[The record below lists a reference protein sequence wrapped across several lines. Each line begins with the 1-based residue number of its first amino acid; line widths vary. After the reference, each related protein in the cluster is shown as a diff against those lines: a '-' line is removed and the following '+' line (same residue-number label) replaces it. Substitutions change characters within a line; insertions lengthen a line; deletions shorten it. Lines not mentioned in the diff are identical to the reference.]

1 MNTVKRTL
9 LAILLGIVIAA
20 FASLIGGILV
30 WLLWNAVVP
39 AVFGLPALTYIQAF
53 LLTWLCSCLFK
64 TSVSTKE

>member
-1 MNTVKRTL
+1 MNTV
-9 LAILLGIVIAA
+9 
-20 FASLIGGILV
+20 IGGILV

-64 TSVSTKE
+64 TSISTKE